1 MNATGDQE
9 IQAVLDFWFA
19 PEVAKHWFASTP
31 ALDADIRQRFEPLW
45 RRAAAGECDAWAD
58 SAAGALALIIVLDQ
72 FPLNMFRGEAAA
84 FSTEQHAVQVTR
96 QALAH
101 NFHLTLSCAPGS
113 GDASEP
119 PPEGAKPLLGRPGER
134 LENDQQRLFLFLPLM
149 HSENLNDQ
157 DASVELFKAAGMETR
172 WAEHHR
178 QIVQRFGRF
187 PHRNGSLGRVSTPE
201 EMAYLASDAAF
212 KG

>member
-1 MNATGDQE
+1 MNMSGADDQE
-9 IQAVLDFWFA
+9 IQSVVDFWFA

-31 ALDADIRQRFEPLW
+31 ELDAEIRQRFEPLW
-45 RRAAAGECDAWAD
+45 QRAAAGECDTWAD

-84 FSTEQHAVQVTR
+84 FSTEQHAVRVTR

-101 NFHLTLSCAPGS
+101 NHHRTVS
-113 GDASEP
+113 
-119 PPEGAKPLLGRPGER
+119 
-134 LENDQQRLFLFLPLM
+134 DQQRLFLFLPLM
-149 HSENLNDQ
+149 HSENLDDQ
-157 DASVELFKAAGMETR
+157 NASVALFAAAGMETR

-187 PHRNGSLGRVSTPE
+187 PHRNASLGRQSTSE
-201 EMAYLASDAAF
+201 ELAYLASDAAF

>member
-1 MNATGDQE
+1 MGGMNVADDQE

-19 PEVAKHWFASTP
+19 PEIGKHWFASTP
-31 ALDADIRQRFEPLW
+31 ELDAEIHQRFQPLW
-45 RRAAAGECDAWAD
+45 QRAAAGECDAWAD

-84 FSTEQHAVQVTR
+84 FSTEQHAVRVTR

-101 NFHLTLSCAPGS
+101 SHHRTVS
-113 GDASEP
+113 
-119 PPEGAKPLLGRPGER
+119 
-134 LENDQQRLFLFLPLM
+134 DQQRLFLFLPLM
-149 HSENLNDQ
+149 HSENLDDQ
-157 DASVELFKAAGMETR
+157 DASVALFAAAGMETR

-187 PHRNGSLGRVSTPE
+187 PHRNASLGRLSTPE
-201 EMAYLASDAAF
+201 ELAYLASDAAF